1 MDLTPSFPKHK
12 KRERHVLLP
21 SSQNQ
26 SLLSSTEGFQA
37 GCSGAPRVENP
48 TAPSARPA
56 VGPPGA
62 AVREQGP
69 LPGWEPEAE
78 GPTTPPEAQKG
89 SVPPPLSHLQAGN
102 RRNSGPDNSSF
113 FAEELRQGTTPAL
126 PLRIPLERGWWACF
140 PVCVLACSC
149 VCHF

>member
-56 VGPPGA
+56 EQLVGGPSRSSCQGA
-62 AVREQGP
+62 GASAR
-69 LPGWEPEAE
+69 L
-78 GPTTPPEAQKG
+78 
-89 SVPPPLSHLQAGN
+89 
-102 RRNSGPDNSSF
+102 
-113 FAEELRQGTTPAL
+113 GT
-126 PLRIPLERGWWACF
+126 
-140 PVCVLACSC
+140 
-149 VCHF
+149 